1 MILLRD
7 RFFPIVVAITLV
19 LPASDEIHHLFG
31 AKDIN
36 TAKTG

>member
-1 MILLRD
+1 MILFRD
-7 RFFPIVVAITLV
+7 RFFPIVVAIALV
-19 LPASDEIHHLFG
+19 LPVSDEIHHLLE